1 MDELIQQVSQRTGIS
16 EEKAR
21 EAVQTVLGF
30 LKDRLP
36 APLAGQLDSV
46 LDGAGGTI
54 ANAGGAIADQA
65 GDVLGGLGGMLGGK
79 KD

>member
-16 EEKAR
+16 EDKAR

-30 LKDRLP
+30 LKERLP
-36 APLAGQLDSV
+36 SSLAGQVDSV

-65 GDVLGGLGGMLGGK
+65 GEMLGGLGGMLGGK